1 MVRIDTEVTTPA
13 AKVWSYAT
21 RTLTQAQFPFWSA
34 IIGQTQGSA
43 NISPGSETYVNIQPP
58 SGETWLV
65 DLLFSTYSTSVSTYV
80 EYFDYD
86 GSTARRHGRF
96 VGSAAACISVTRIL
110 TNSRYAR
117 LGGYNN
123 SGTDTLYYGYS
134 GFKLSQPLWSPKRA
148 GGEPALPF
156 KRKTAFDIPP
166 EVKPLEKYIC
176 DILMGEKY
184 TQAII
189 LEEDTPLATD
199 AKGFPVETLSAYAVV
214 ERFIELMPQIKAEPV
229 ETGYKGYLDKW
240 REEGIAI

>member
-1 MVRIDTEVTTPA
+1 VA
-13 AKVWSYAT
+13 
-21 RTLTQAQFPFWSA
+21 
-34 IIGQTQGSA
+34 
-43 NISPGSETYVNIQPP
+43 YVNIQPP

-65 DLLFSTYSTSVSTYV
+65 DLLFSTYNVTTSAASNYSYV
-80 EYFDYD
+80 EYNDYD

-96 VGSAAACISVTRIL
+96 GFSAASVEAGQAPTCISVRRIL

-117 LGGYNN
+117 LAGYNN
-123 SGTDTLYYGYS
+123 ANADTLYYGYS
-134 GFKLSQPLWSPKRA
+134 GFKLSQPLWSPKRV
-148 GGEPALPF
+148 GGKPALPF